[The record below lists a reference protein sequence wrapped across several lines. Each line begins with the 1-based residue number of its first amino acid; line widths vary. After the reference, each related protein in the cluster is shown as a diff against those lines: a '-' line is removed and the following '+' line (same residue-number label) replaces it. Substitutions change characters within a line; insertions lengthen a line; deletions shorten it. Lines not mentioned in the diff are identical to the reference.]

1 MLKAAE
7 LWAQARIEGY
17 PTAHSE
23 AIDGDVIL
31 AAQAI
36 LIQLQGHSVTID
48 RVPRRCVIRLQ
59 YSRRSDSLV
68 D

>member
-23 AIDGDVIL
+23 AIDGDVVL

-36 LIQLQGHSVTID
+36 LVQQQNHIVTIATTN
-48 RVPRRCVIRLQ
+48 VNHL
-59 YSRRSDSLV
+59 SRFTPAKTWEEI
-68 D
+68 

>member
-23 AIDGDVIL
+23 AIDGDVVL

-36 LIQLQGHSVTID
+36 LVQQQSHIVTIATTN
-48 RVPRRCVIRLQ
+48 VNHL
-59 YSRRSDSLV
+59 SRFTSAKTWEEI
-68 D
+68 